1 MSGRRVAVAWEQGD
15 RVYAATS
22 SNGGRGW
29 SKAVAV
35 GGPKANQLWPAVAM
49 SKRGKV
55 TVAWS
60 NLLSGTPRVM
70 YARLSGHRFSKAHPL
85 DASAPPGV
93 AQWKPSLA
101 AGAGNAVH
109 AAWIDERERSADDEL
124 PQAHVL
130 YKRVGQGA
138 AGRRLDTG
146 APVADAARFDNAW
159 APRVAAAGKRVLVTW
174 IDFEGYDWGVLSRLS
189 SNGGA
194 SFAKQVRVT
203 SDSAEQ
209 EELADSP
216 APALPARGGK
226 PLIAWTDWRKRD
238 SAGTKPH
245 QEYDT
250 FVATPGG
257 KNRQADPYGGKQV
270 STFAPS
276 ICLSGRGRATI
287 AFQDSGGK
295 RSVVRAVTVR
305 GGALK
310 RGRARLLSDAG
321 ARGGNAWR
329 PQLACSG
336 GHAVAVWEDE
346 RDGPPRLFS
355 SFGSARRLW

>member
-1 MSGRRVAVAWEQGD
+1 
-15 RVYAATS
+15 
-22 SNGGRGW
+22 
-29 SKAVAV
+29 VAV
-35 GGPKANQLWPAVAM
+35 GGPKADQRWPAVAI
-49 SKRGKV
+49 SKRGRV

-60 NLLSGTPRVM
+60 DLRTGTARVM
-70 YARLSGHRFSKAHPL
+70 YARLAGRRFPKARAL
-85 DASAPPGV
+85 DASAPPGA

-101 AGAGNAVH
+101 AGSGDAVH
-109 AAWIDERERSADDEL
+109 AVWIDERERSADDDL

-130 YKRVGQGA
+130 YKRVGQRA
-138 AGRRLDTG
+138 AGRKLDTG
-146 APVADAARFDNAW
+146 TPVADAARLDNAW
-159 APRVAAAGKRVLVTW
+159 APRIAASGKRVLVTW
-174 IDFEGYDWGVLSRLS
+174 VDFEAYDWGVLSRLS
-189 SNGGA
+189 PNAGR
-194 SFAKQVRVT
+194 SFVKQVRVT

-238 SAGTKPH
+238 SAGKKPH

-287 AFQDSGGK
+287 AFQDASMG

-305 GGALK
+305 GSALK
-310 RGRARLLSDAG
+310 RGRAHLLSDAG
-321 ARGGNAWR
+321 VRGGNAWR

-336 GHAVAVWEDE
+336 GRAMAVWEDE
-346 RDGPPRLFS
+346 RDGPPRLYS
-355 SFGSARRLW
+355 SFGSARSLW